1 MTILNEF
8 EYLLCHMLNCSMLIE
23 FTMPVIMLC
32 FQEDSGAFFFE
43 GFFLIAGGG
52 FLNFGVKVG
61 ASSTSSPSYNIHK
74 QLELAV

>member
-8 EYLLCHMLNCSMLIE
+8 EYPLCHILNYSMLIE
-23 FTMPVIMLC
+23 FMMPVITLC
-32 FQEDSGAFFFE
+32 FQEDSGAFFLE

-61 ASSTSSPSYNIHK
+61 ASSTSSPSYNVHK
-74 QLELAV
+74 TT